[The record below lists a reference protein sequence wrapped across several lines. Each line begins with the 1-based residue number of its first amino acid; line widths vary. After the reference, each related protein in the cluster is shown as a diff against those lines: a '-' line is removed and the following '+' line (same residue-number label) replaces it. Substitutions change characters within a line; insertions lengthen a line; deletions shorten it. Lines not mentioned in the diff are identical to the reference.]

1 MATGIKVPVT
11 HVINRAQFFQSV
23 RASLFNGVLKQ
34 SQVNALNGIL
44 DEWEAKYDDSDD
56 RYLAYMLA
64 TTFHETATTM
74 QPIAEYGKG
83 KGRPYGIADPVTK
96 QIYYGRGFVQLT
108 WKANYE
114 KFGKLLGIDLLNKPD
129 LALDL
134 KIATDIMFVGMLQGL
149 FTGKKLADYFS
160 PTKQDWVNARRIIN
174 GIDRA
179 QLIAGYGQKFYEAI
193 SYVPAVVT
201 PA

>member
-44 DEWEAKYDDSDD
+44 DEWEAKYDNEDD

-64 TTFHETATTM
+64 TNFHETATTM

-83 KGRPYGIADPVTK
+83 KGRPYGVPDPVTK
-96 QIYYGRGFVQLT
+96 QVYYGRGFVQLT
-108 WKANYE
+108 WKANYD
-114 KFGKLLGIDLLNKPD
+114 KFGKLLGIDLLNNPD
-129 LALDL
+129 LALGL
-134 KIATDIMFVGMLQGL
+134 KTATDIMFIGMLQGL

-160 PTKQDWVNARRIIN
+160 ATKQDWVNARRIIN
-174 GIDRA
+174 GTDRA

-193 SYVPAVVT
+193 AYVPAVAT
-201 PA
+201 TA